1 MKSALRIVFLMLLAV
16 FVSGAMADGLGD
28 SEFPALR
35 DCHDPELQRGI
46 NQMIE
51 RLGLKRAVAS
61 KQLALAV
68 TDITD
73 LNNPRMASVNG
84 DEMIYAASLPKIAIL
99 LAAFVEIDEG
109 RMALTDE
116 IRESLTRMVRF
127 SSNADAAKMT
137 RLVGIERIAEVLT
150 SPRFRLYDPQ
160 YNGGLWMGKEYS
172 KAGTWKRD
180 PLHHLSHGAT
190 AIQTA
195 RFFYLLET
203 GQLVSP
209 QLTQEMKQILSHP
222 GIKHKFVKG
231 LAGRPGVQIYR
242 KSGTWRTWHA
252 DGALVEQGG
261 HRYIVVGL
269 AKHPNGGHWLSDIIG
284 PIHDLVLAIDDQ
296 QQLALAGNSPAS
308 L

>member
-1 MKSALRIVFLMLLAV
+1 MKSTLRIALLLLLGLV
-16 FVSGAMADGLGD
+16 TSVTMADSLDD

-35 DCHDPELQRGI
+35 DCRDPELQRGI
-46 NQMIE
+46 DQVVA
-51 RLGLKRAVAS
+51 RLGLQQAVAR
-61 KQLALAV
+61 KELALAV

-73 LNNPRMASVNG
+73 LNNPRMASLNG

-109 RMALTDE
+109 HMALTDE
-116 IRESLTRMVRF
+116 IRESLTRMVRY

-137 RLVGIERIAEVLT
+137 RRVGIERIAEVLT

-172 KAGTWKRD
+172 KAGVWKRD

-190 AIQTA
+190 AIQTS

-209 QLTQEMKQILSHP
+209 KLTSEMKQILSHP
-222 GIKHKFVKG
+222 GIHHKFVKG
-231 LAGRPGVQIYR
+231 LDGRPGVHIYR
-242 KSGTWRTWHA
+242 KSGTWQTWHA

-261 HRYIVVGL
+261 HKYIVVGL
-269 AKHPNGGHWLSDIIG
+269 AKSSQGGKWLSEIIG

-296 QQLALAGNSPAS
+296 QKLAQVGESHSS

>member
-1 MKSALRIVFLMLLAV
+1 MKAIFRTVTLLVLSLLACAV
-16 FVSGAMADGLGD
+16 AADSMDD
-28 SEFPALR
+28 SDYPLLR
-35 DCHDPELQRGI
+35 DCRDPELQRNV
-46 NQMIE
+46 NQVIKH
-51 RLGLKRAVAS
+51 LGLQQAVAN
-61 KQLALAV
+61 KQLALTV

-73 LNNPRMASVNG
+73 PANPRLAEVNG

-109 RMALTDE
+109 RMELDQETRD
-116 IRESLTRMVRF
+116 SLTQMIRF
-127 SSNADAAKMT
+127 SSNTEAARMT
-137 RLVGIERIAEVLT
+137 RRVGIERIAEILT

-160 YNGGLWMGKEYS
+160 YNGGLWVGKEYS
-172 KAGTWKRD
+172 KKGAWKKD
-180 PLHHLSHGAT
+180 PLHNLSHGAT

-209 QLTQEMKQILSHP
+209 ELTKEMKEILSHP

-231 LAGRPGVQIYR
+231 LQDRPGVNIYR

-252 DGALVEQGG
+252 DGALVEHDG
-261 HRYIVVGL
+261 HKYIVVGL
-269 AKHPNGGHWLSDIIG
+269 AKHQDGGRWLSQLIG
-284 PIHDLVLAIDDQ
+284 PIDDLVVPQKLA
-296 QQLALAGNSPAS
+296 ALSGGAS

>member
-1 MKSALRIVFLMLLAV
+1 MKTIIRSSILLLLSLFASTV
-16 FVSGAMADGLGD
+16 VADSLSD
-28 SEFPALR
+28 SDYPLLR
-35 DCHDPELQRGI
+35 DSRDPGLQRDV
-46 NQMIE
+46 NQLIKH
-51 RLGLKRAVAS
+51 LGLQQAVAN

-73 LNNPRMASVNG
+73 PANPRLAEVNG

-109 RMALTDE
+109 RMELDKATH
-116 IRESLTRMVRF
+116 ESLTKMIRF
-127 SSNADAAKMT
+127 SSNTEAARMT
-137 RLVGIERIAEVLT
+137 RRVGIERIAEILT

-160 YNGGLWMGKEYS
+160 YNGGLWVGKEYS
-172 KAGTWKRD
+172 KKGAWKKD
-180 PLHHLSHGAT
+180 PLHNLSHGAT

-209 QLTQEMKQILSHP
+209 ELTKEMKEILSHP

-231 LAGRPGVQIYR
+231 LQDRPGVNIYR

-252 DGALVEQGG
+252 DGALVEHDG
-261 HRYIVVGL
+261 HKYIVVGL
-269 AKHPNGGHWLSDIIG
+269 AKHQDGGRWLSQLIG
-284 PIHDLVLAIDDQ
+284 PIDDLVVPQKLA
-296 QQLALAGNSPAS
+296 ALSGGAS